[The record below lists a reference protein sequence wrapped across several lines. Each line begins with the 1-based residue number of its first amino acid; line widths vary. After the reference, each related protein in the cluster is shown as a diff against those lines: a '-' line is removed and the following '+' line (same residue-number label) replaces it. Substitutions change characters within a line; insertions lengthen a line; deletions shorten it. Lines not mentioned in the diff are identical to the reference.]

1 MATKSATDIDK
12 QVGAR
17 IRARRQALQVS
28 QGALAEALGITFQQV
43 QKYENGANRVS
54 TGRLAQIAETLKVP
68 VAYFF
73 DGLDGT
79 AAAPD
84 ILADPRIAKLLSAFT
99 AIESEVLRQA
109 LVEMALAMG
118 RAGTTSKDDRAR
130 AGSSDQ
136 KPARSRKVR
145 PSP

>member
-17 IRARRQALQVS
+17 IRARRQALQIS
-28 QGALAEALGITFQQV
+28 QTALAGAAGITFQQI
-43 QKYENGANRVS
+43 QKYEKGLNRVS
-54 TGRLAQIAETLKVP
+54 TSRLAQIAETLKVP
-68 VAYFF
+68 VAYLFE
-73 DGLDGT
+73 GLDGT
-79 AAAPD
+79 AAAPNL
-84 ILADPRIAKLLSAFT
+84 LADPQIAKLLSAFT
-99 AIESEVLRQA
+99 AIDSEDLRQA
-109 LVEMALAMG
+109 LVDMALALG
-118 RAGTTSKDDRAR
+118 KPDTTSKDSRSR